1 MQKIFGIIIATLIL
15 FGCNSEEKQNIV
27 AQVNDDILTLEE
39 LKSPF
44 SDKQWNLKTSNEKKE
59 LAQEWIDLTVLSQSA
74 DNKGITDTPE
84 IQFRLENS
92 AKTIKANA
100 LIAQEFANIKVTE
113 NDMFEYYKLHQNKY
127 KTTKKEFKVQRIF
140 TENAQTNRQVLEEL
154 RNGMTFSDAAKKF
167 SKEDAASNSG
177 YIGFVSE
184 KDVQPEIWKKLNEL
198 KKWHYASV
206 NTDKGF
212 YIVRYYQT
220 RNVEIDK
227 KFNDVKNEIRK
238 EVLEEKRE
246 KLYKQLVN
254 RMRKQIE
261 NIKIFI

>member
-1 MQKIFGIIIATLIL
+1 MQKIFGIILATVIL
-15 FGCNSEEKQNIV
+15 FGCNSEKKMDIV
-27 AQVNDDILTLEE
+27 AQVNEDILTLEE

-44 SDKQWNLKTSNEKKE
+44 SVEQWNLKSPKEKKE
-59 LAQEWIDLTVLSQSA
+59 LVQEWIDLTVLSQAA
-74 DNKGITDTPE
+74 DNNGITETTE

-92 AKTIKANA
+92 AKTVKANA
-100 LIAQEFANIKVTE
+100 LIAQELANIRVTE
-113 NDMFEYYKLHQNKY
+113 NDMFEYYKLHQNRY
-127 KTTKKEFKVQRIF
+127 KNTKKEFKVQRIF
-140 TENAQTNRQVLEEL
+140 TENTQTNRQVLEEL
-154 RNGMTFSDAAKKF
+154 RTGMTFSEAAKRF
-167 SKEDAASNSG
+167 SKEEAASNGG
-177 YIGFVSE
+177 YIGFVGE
-184 KDVQPEIWKKLNEL
+184 ENIEPEIWEKLNEL

-206 NTDKGF
+206 NTEKGF

-238 EVLEEKRE
+238 EILSEEKE
-246 KLYKQLVN
+246 KLYNELIN